1 MNKSLHYKLR
11 DSDYFGAYT
20 KVASSHQLQSVH
32 APLVFT
38 ENPSDLSLVF
48 LNQIELDNPK
58 SLRALEKLLD
68 GLEAMRPRMI
78 IVTGRLY
85 TERACENENFDKFKG
100 YVEQLG

>member
-58 SLRALEKLLD
+58 SLRALEN
-68 GLEAMRPRMI
+68 MRPRMI